1 MISYGATIEIKSVC
15 DNLPKSTR
23 DFIDDLVNKA
33 KQKPQFSALLKHCY
47 NRTMANGLVYAY
59 GIVNENTILN
69 FREVFKN
76 QLLLAIVTL
85 FLRVN
90 VPDQLKK
97 NTNLFAVAITIASII
112 FAEGEQSC
120 VYFLGLE
127 YLNLENFKAYKIG
140 QNT

>member
-1 MISYGATIEIKSVC
+1 MISYGDAIAIKCVC
-15 DNLPKSTR
+15 NNLPKSTK
-23 DFIDDLVNKA
+23 DFIGDLVNEA
-33 KQKPQFSALLKHCY
+33 KQKPQFSTLLKHCY

-90 VPDQLKK
+90 VPDQLRK
-97 NTNLFAVAITIASII
+97 NTNLFAVATAIASII
-112 FAEGEQSC
+112 FVEGELNN
-120 VYFLGLE
+120 VYFLSLE
-127 YLNLENFKAYKIG
+127 HFNL
-140 QNT
+140 

>member
-15 DNLPKSTR
+15 DSLPKSTR
-23 DFIDDLVNKA
+23 DFIADLVNKA

-47 NRTMANGLVYAY
+47 YRTIANGLVYAY
-59 GIVNENTILN
+59 GIVNKNTILN
-69 FREVFKN
+69 FREVVKN

-90 VPDQLKK
+90 VPNQLKK
-97 NTNLFAVAITIASII
+97 NTNLFAVAIAIASIV
-112 FAEGEQSC
+112 FVEGEMSC

-127 YLNLENFKAYKIG
+127 YLNLENFKA
-140 QNT
+140 

>member
-1 MISYGATIEIKSVC
+1 MISYGDAITIKSVC
-15 DNLPKSTR
+15 DNLPKSTK
-23 DFIDDLVNKA
+23 DFIADLVNEA

-47 NRTMANGLVYAY
+47 NRTIANGLVYAY
-59 GIVNENTILN
+59 DIVNENTILN

-90 VPDQLKK
+90 VPEQIKK
-97 NTNLFAVAITIASII
+97 NTNLFAVAITIASIV

-120 VYFLGLE
+120 VYFFSLE
-127 YLNLENFKAYKIG
+127 YLNLENLKCAIK
-140 QNT
+140 

>member
-1 MISYGATIEIKSVC
+1 MISYGDAIAIKCVC
-15 DNLPKSTR
+15 DNLPESTK
-23 DFIDDLVNKA
+23 DFIVYLVNEA
-33 KQKPQFSALLKHCY
+33 KQKLQFSALLKHCY

-90 VPDQLKK
+90 VPDQL
-97 NTNLFAVAITIASII
+97 
-112 FAEGEQSC
+112 
-120 VYFLGLE
+120 
-127 YLNLENFKAYKIG
+127 
-140 QNT
+140 

>member
-1 MISYGATIEIKSVC
+1 MISYGNAIAIKGVC
-15 DNLPKSTR
+15 DNLPKSTK
-23 DFIDDLVNKA
+23 DFIADLVNKA
-33 KQKPQFSALLKHCY
+33 KQKPQFSTLLKHCY
-47 NRTMANGLVYAY
+47 NRTIANGLVYAY

-97 NTNLFAVAITIASII
+97 NTNLFAVAITIASIV
-112 FAEGEQSC
+112 FAEGEMSC
-120 VYFLGLE
+120 VYFLSLE
-127 YLNLENFKAYKIG
+127 YLNLENFKA
-140 QNT
+140 